1 MHTWEVP
8 QSALGRPATGSAV
21 EAPVTKADEA
31 GAAAQ
36 PLSGTQSPPA
46 TARRAPQPPAAP
58 APQLWNIEAVD
69 ADGQLIATWRGVRL
83 HDSGPLPRN
92 AAWPATLLSVFLERS
107 AVDLGLDEGL
117 RVTVSCEQ
125 PDDLLPN
132 AATAVPRQSPPG
144 NGRPS
149 GGGRHAGPE
158 RRAMNTATAPGT
170 GALAG
175 FGLTLRAPVPVAC
188 GWAAVE
194 LGRRPH
200 EMRPGM
206 ASAYAQLR
214 EELAESPAVLAARLE
229 AVSAC
234 MAMADIVADDRSADR
249 LTIVQT
255 TGDGWA
261 VFALGRALIA
271 CAVVEVSGLSA
282 PVAIAILTRK
292 YAHARSTV
300 SRAAAPVSRS

>member
-1 MHTWEVP
+1 
-8 QSALGRPATGSAV
+8 
-21 EAPVTKADEA
+21 
-31 GAAAQ
+31 
-36 PLSGTQSPPA
+36 
-46 TARRAPQPPAAP
+46 
-58 APQLWNIEAVD
+58 
-69 ADGQLIATWRGVRL
+69 
-83 HDSGPLPRN
+83 
-92 AAWPATLLSVFLERS
+92 
-107 AVDLGLDEGL
+107 
-117 RVTVSCEQ
+117 
-125 PDDLLPN
+125 
-132 AATAVPRQSPPG
+132 
-144 NGRPS
+144 
-149 GGGRHAGPE
+149 
-158 RRAMNTATAPGT
+158 
-170 GALAG
+170 
-175 FGLTLRAPVPVAC
+175 
-188 GWAAVE
+188 
-194 LGRRPH
+194 
-200 EMRPGM
+200 MRPGM